1 MCGISGIF
9 NFALNKPVEARIL
22 EQMNMIQ
29 QHRGPDDAGVCIRGR
44 VGLGNR
50 RLAIID
56 RKYGR
61 QPMSNDEESVWITYN
76 GEIFNY
82 RELQGTLKSHGYSF
96 KTDSD
101 TEVILQAYEAFG
113 EDCVQQLN
121 GQFAFA
127 IWDNVKKKL
136 FLARDRMGIVPLHY
150 TVTNN
155 QFIFASE
162 AKAILDYLTR
172 EAQSL
177 PDTIS
182 GINTG
187 INPEV
192 VAEVLLC
199 GTPLEDHTLF
209 NGIQTLPPGYT
220 LTVTSS
226 RYRLNKYWEIP
237 LVPQE
242 ERSEKRTLENLE
254 SYYAESF
261 LALLKDSTQLRLV
274 GEVPLGILL
283 SGGTDSSTI
292 TTWASRMTQSPLQTF
307 TIDFP
312 DPWKGED
319 RDKTYARLLAQTLG
333 TKHHEF
339 LISSD
344 TYFSRLE
351 KLTWHLERP
360 FNKGAATMY
369 LLYEKLKDYATV
381 VLCGEGADEL
391 LAGYLGSRGLGLDD
405 ILQTGQI
412 KYFPWVPSWKVVLKL
427 FSQGFLETIKPEER
441 YHQKLSDYLAQTSG
455 LDLLNQA
462 LYLYLKFFLLE
473 LLEFHDRTALAFGV
487 EARSPFLDHRLVEL
501 LAPMPSA
508 LKVKDGQ
515 GKYLFKKMLQGFL
528 PEPILHRKKTH
539 MPIPRDPQSV
549 FKQIQLTR
557 DLLLSP
563 GSRSIQY
570 FDRQQLADFLDRK
583 NTFEELDLLTM
594 WQISMYLITLEL
606 LHQVF
611 KG

>member
-1 MCGISGIF
+1 
-9 NFALNKPVEARIL
+9 
-22 EQMNMIQ
+22 
-29 QHRGPDDAGVCIRGR
+29 
-44 VGLGNR
+44 
-50 RLAIID
+50 
-56 RKYGR
+56 
-61 QPMSNDEESVWITYN
+61 
-76 GEIFNY
+76 
-82 RELQGTLKSHGYSF
+82 
-96 KTDSD
+96 
-101 TEVILQAYEAFG
+101 
-113 EDCVQQLN
+113 
-121 GQFAFA
+121 
-127 IWDNVKKKL
+127 
-136 FLARDRMGIVPLHY
+136 
-150 TVTNN
+150 
-155 QFIFASE
+155 
-162 AKAILDYLTR
+162 
-172 EAQSL
+172 
-177 PDTIS
+177 
-182 GINTG
+182 
-187 INPEV
+187 
-192 VAEVLLC
+192 
-199 GTPLEDHTLF
+199 
-209 NGIQTLPPGYT
+209 
-220 LTVTSS
+220 
-226 RYRLNKYWEIP
+226 
-237 LVPQE
+237 
-242 ERSEKRTLENLE
+242 
-254 SYYAESF
+254 
-261 LALLKDSTQLRLV
+261 
-274 GEVPLGILL
+274 
-283 SGGTDSSTI
+283 
-292 TTWASRMTQSPLQTF
+292 MTQSPLQTF